1 MDEESARV
9 ISRVPRIPKMLSP
22 GIGGIIG
29 LLIVVGVLLVAL
41 VGPAF
46 VLDPQA
52 QDINNRLLAPGQSSG
67 AGFHLLGTDALGRDL
82 LAQLV
87 WGARVSLLVGVMA
100 VLLSGIIGVT
110 LGLVVGY
117 FGGAIDHLIM
127 RVVDIFMAMPFLILV
142 LALAAV
148 LGAGVRNIIVTL
160 VLLGWV
166 SYTRIV
172 RAEVLALRQQEFVDA
187 ARCIGVP
194 DRRIMVRHILP
205 NVLSSVI
212 VLATLELG
220 RMILSEASIS
230 YLGFGVQPP
239 TPAWGVMTADGQQY
253 IYSAWWL
260 PVLPGIA
267 ILVTVLGANMLGDW
281 LRDRS
286 DPRLLHSGRG
296 DT

>member
-1 MDEESARV
+1 
-9 ISRVPRIPKMLSP
+9 MLGP
-22 GIGGIIG
+22 NLAGVVGA
-29 LLIVVGVLLVAL
+29 LIVVGVLLVAL

-46 VLDPQA
+46 VMDPTS
-52 QDINNRLLAPGQSSG
+52 QDITNRLLAPGQSSS
-67 AGFHLLGTDALGRDL
+67 AGVHLLGTDSLGRDL
-82 LAQLV
+82 LAQLI
-87 WGARVSLLVGVMA
+87 WGARVSLLVGILA
-100 VLLSGIIGVT
+100 VLLSGLIGVT

-117 FGGAIDHLIM
+117 FGGALDNVIM

-148 LGAGVRNIIVTL
+148 LGTGIRNIVLALT
-160 VLLGWV
+160 LLGWV

-172 RAEVLALRQQEFVDA
+172 RAEVLALRQQEFVEA
-187 ARCIGVP
+187 ARSIGVP
-194 DRRIMVRHILP
+194 DRRIMLRHILP

-220 RMILSEASIS
+220 RMILSEASVS

-260 PVLPGIA
+260 SVLPGAA

-281 LRDRS
+281 LRDRF
-286 DPRLLHSGRG
+286 DPRLLRTRSG
-296 DT
+296 DL